1 MIISRTPFRISFA
14 GGGSDLPSFYKKETG
29 AVLSTSIDKY
39 MYIAIHPYFE
49 KDKIQLKYSKTEQVD
64 GIDAIQHPIFREV
77 LKMYNLSGVDLN
89 SIADIPSG
97 TGLGSSSSFTVGL
110 LNAVRAYLGKAT
122 SGEKLGELACDVEIN
137 RVGSPIGKQDQY
149 AAACGGL
156 NFITFY
162 GDETVNV
169 EKIIMQPDKKK
180 ELEEN
185 LLMVFV
191 GGEHSAN
198 AILKNQQAAISDQ
211 KKFDTQKHMVKLAY
225 NLRESLEHNNLDD
238 FGRILHEG
246 WLLKKSLTSG
256 ISNGIVDE
264 MYNKGIEAG
273 ALGGK
278 LLGAG
283 GGGFLLFYIEPD
295 KKEALLK
302 EFEDLMQVPFQFE
315 NEGTSMVYYNP
326 IVYIPRKEINLNID

>member
-1 MIISRTPFRISFA
+1 M
-14 GGGSDLPSFYKKETG
+14 
-29 AVLSTSIDKY
+29 LSTSIDKY

-49 KDKIQLKYSKTEQVD
+49 RNKIQLKYSKTEQVD
-64 GIDAIQHPIFREV
+64 SIDAIRHPIFKEV
-77 LKMYNLSGVDLN
+77 LKMYNLTGVDLN

-122 SGEKLGELACDVEIN
+122 SGERLGELACDVEIN

-180 ELEEN
+180 ELEDN

-211 KKFDTQKHMVKLAY
+211 KKFDAQKQMVKLAY
-225 NLRESLEHNNLDD
+225 NLRASLEQNNLDD

-246 WLLKKSLTSG
+246 WLLKKSLTAG

-264 MYNKGIEAG
+264 MYNKGMAAG

-283 GGGFLLFYIEPD
+283 GAGFILFYCPKD
-295 KKEALLK
+295 RQEAFREQMGDINEMPFHFDNFGSK
-302 EFEDLMQVPFQFE
+302 IIYVGDLF
-315 NEGTSMVYYNP
+315 NK
-326 IVYIPRKEINLNID
+326 I

>member
-14 GGGSDLPSFYKKETG
+14 GGGSDLPSFYRREPG

-39 MYIAIHPYFE
+39 MYIAIHPFFE
-49 KDKIQLKYSKTEQVD
+49 KNKIQLKYSKTELV
-64 GIDAIQHPIFREV
+64 DAIQDIKHPIFREV
-77 LKMYNLSGVDLN
+77 LNMYGLTGVDLN

-122 SGEKLGELACDVEIN
+122 SGHRLGELACDVELN
-137 RVGSPIGKQDQY
+137 KVGSPIGKQDQF

-169 EKIIMQPDKKK
+169 EKIIMDPVKKR
-180 ELEEN
+180 ELDEN
-185 LLMVFV
+185 LMMVFV

-198 AILKNQQAAISDQ
+198 AILKNQQAAISDD
-211 KKFDTQKHMVKLAY
+211 KKFQTQRDMVKLAY
-225 NLRESLEHNNLDD
+225 DLRHSLENNEIDD

-246 WLLKKSLTSG
+246 WLMKKSLTAG
-256 ISNGIVDE
+256 ISTGIVDE
-264 MYNKGIEAG
+264 MYDRGIKAG

-283 GGGFLLFYIEPD
+283 GAGFILFYCP
-295 KKEALLK
+295 KERQEAFRQQMGDINEMK
-302 EFEDLMQVPFQFE
+302 FHFDDFGSKIIYIGDLF
-315 NEGTSMVYYNP
+315 S
-326 IVYIPRKEINLNID
+326 K

>member
-1 MIISRTPFRISFA
+1 MIISRTPFRVSFA
-14 GGGSDLPSFYKKETG
+14 GGGSDLPSFYRKSTG
-29 AVLSTSIDKY
+29 AVLSTSINKY
-39 MYIAIHPYFE
+39 MYITIHPWFE
-49 KDKIQLKYSKTEQVD
+49 KGKTVLKYSKTEVV
-64 GIDAIQHPIFREV
+64 DAIDDIRHPIFKEV
-77 LKMYNLSGVDLN
+77 LKMYNVHGVDLS

-110 LNAVRAYLGKAT
+110 LNVVRAFLGKAT

-169 EKIIMQPDKKK
+169 EKIIMLPEKRK

-185 LLMVFV
+185 LLMVYV

-198 AILKNQQAAISDQ
+198 AILKSQSAAISDI
-211 KKFDTQKHMVKLAY
+211 KKFEAQKEMVKLAY
-225 NLRESLEHNNLDD
+225 NLRESLENNNLDD
-238 FGRILHEG
+238 FGRILHEN
-246 WLLKKSLTSG
+246 WLLKKSLTSV

-264 MYNKGIEAG
+264 MYNKGMAAG

-283 GGGFLLFYIEPD
+283 GAGFILFYCPKDRQPEFRERMGDINELCFEFD
-295 KKEALLK
+295 HYGSKIIYVGEKVNIWHKENK
-302 EFEDLMQVPFQFE
+302 
-315 NEGTSMVYYNP
+315 
-326 IVYIPRKEINLNID
+326 

>member
-14 GGGSDLPSFYKKETG
+14 GGGSDLPSFYKKEPG
-29 AVLSTSIDKY
+29 AVLSTAIDKY
-39 MYIAIHPYFE
+39 MYVTIHPWFYR
-49 KDKIQLKYSKTEQVD
+49 KKIVLKYSKTEVVESVEE
-64 GIDAIQHPIFREV
+64 IHHPIFREV
-77 LKMYNLSGVDLN
+77 LKMYNLHGVDLS

-97 TGLGSSSSFTVGL
+97 TGLGSSSAFTVGL
-110 LNAVRAYLGKAT
+110 LNAVRTYIGKAS
-122 SGEKLGELACDVEIN
+122 SGERLGELACDVEIN

-169 EKIIMQPDKKK
+169 EKIIMKPEKKL
-180 ELEEN
+180 ELEDN
-185 LLMVFV
+185 LIMVFV
-191 GGEHSAN
+191 GGKHSAN
-198 AILKNQQAAISDQ
+198 DILKNQQKAISDRN
-211 KKFDTQKHMVKLAY
+211 KFETQRHMVKLAY
-225 NLRESLEHNNLDD
+225 DLRKSLESNHLDD

-264 MYNKGIEAG
+264 MYNRGIEAG

-283 GGGFLLFYIEPD
+283 GAGFILFYCPKERQIEFRERMGDINEMPFHFD
-295 KKEALLK
+295 NFGSKIIYVG
-302 EFEDLMQVPFQFE
+302 DLF
-315 NEGTSMVYYNP
+315 
-326 IVYIPRKEINLNID
+326 K

>member
-1 MIISRTPFRISFA
+1 M
-14 GGGSDLPSFYKKETG
+14 
-29 AVLSTSIDKY
+29 LSTSIDKY

-49 KDKIQLKYSKTEQVD
+49 RNKIQLKYSKTEQVD
-64 GIDAIQHPIFREV
+64 SIDAIRHPIFKEV
-77 LKMYNLSGVDLN
+77 LKMYNLTGVDLN

-122 SGEKLGELACDVEIN
+122 SGERLGELACDVEIN

-180 ELEEN
+180 ELEDN

-198 AILKNQQAAISDQ
+198 DILKSQQAAISDQ
-211 KKFDTQKHMVKLAY
+211 KKFDAQKQMVRLAY
-225 NLRESLEHNNLDD
+225 NLRASLEQNNLDD

-246 WLLKKSLTSG
+246 WLLKKSLTAG

-264 MYNKGIEAG
+264 MYNKGIAAG

-283 GGGFLLFYIEPD
+283 GAGFILFYCPKDRQESFREQMGAINEMPFHFD
-295 KKEALLK
+295 NFGSKIIYVG
-302 EFEDLMQVPFQFE
+302 DLF
-315 NEGTSMVYYNP
+315 NK
-326 IVYIPRKEINLNID
+326 I

>member
-1 MIISRTPFRISFA
+1 MIISRTPFRVSFA
-14 GGGSDLPSFYKKETG
+14 GGGSDLPSFYRKSTG

-49 KDKIQLKYSKTEQVD
+49 RDKIQLKYSKTEQVD
-64 GIDAIQHPIFREV
+64 SIDAIKHPIFKEV
-77 LKMYNLSGVDLN
+77 LKMYNLTGVDLN

-169 EKIIMQPDKKK
+169 EKIIMQPNKKQ
-180 ELEEN
+180 ELEDN

-198 AILKNQQAAISDQ
+198 AILKSQSAAITDI
-211 KKFDTQKHMVKLAY
+211 KKFEAQKEMVKLAY
-225 NLRESLEHNNLDD
+225 NLRESLENNNLDD
-238 FGRILHEG
+238 FGRILHEN

-256 ISNGIVDE
+256 ISTGIVDE

-283 GGGFLLFYIEPD
+283 GAGFILFYCPKD
-295 KKEALLK
+295 KQP
-302 EFEDLMQVPFQFE
+302 EFRERLGHISELSFKFDNYGSKIIYVGE
-315 NEGTSMVYYNP
+315 KVNIWHNEY
-326 IVYIPRKEINLNID
+326 

>member
-14 GGGSDLPSFYKKETG
+14 GGGSDMPAFYHRETG

-39 MYIAIHPYFE
+39 MYIAIHTFFDRE
-49 KDKIQLKYSKTEQVD
+49 KIQLKYSKTELVD
-64 GIDAIQHPIFREV
+64 RIDAIRHPIFREV
-77 LKMYNLSGVDLN
+77 LNMYGLKGVDLN

-110 LNAVRAYLGKAT
+110 LNAVRTYLGKAT
-122 SGEKLGELACDVEIN
+122 SGEKLGQLACDVEIN

-169 EKIIMQPDKKK
+169 EKIIMSPQKKR
-180 ELEEN
+180 ELDDN
-185 LLMVFV
+185 LMMVFV

-198 AILKNQQAAISDQ
+198 SILKNQQAAISDQ
-211 KKFDTQKHMVKLAY
+211 QKFETQKDMVRLAY
-225 NLRESLEHNNLDD
+225 QLRMSLESNDIDD

-246 WLLKKSLTSG
+246 WLMKKSLTSG
-256 ISNGIVDE
+256 ISTGGIDE
-264 MYNKGIEAG
+264 MYERGIKAG

-283 GGGFLLFYIEPD
+283 GAGFILFYCP
-295 KKEALLK
+295 KEHQDAFRQQMGNINEMK
-302 EFEDLMQVPFQFE
+302 FHFDDFGSKIIYIGDLF
-315 NEGTSMVYYNP
+315 N
-326 IVYIPRKEINLNID
+326 K

>member
-14 GGGSDLPSFYKKETG
+14 GGGSDMPAFYKRETG

-39 MYIAIHPYFE
+39 MYIAIHPFFDKE
-49 KDKIQLKYSKTEQVD
+49 KIQLKYSKTEQVD
-64 GIDAIQHPIFREV
+64 SIADIKHPIFREV
-77 LKMYNLSGVDLN
+77 LNMYDLKGVDLN

-110 LNAVRAYLGKAT
+110 LNAVRTYLGKAT
-122 SGEKLGELACDVEIN
+122 SGEKLGQLACDVEIN
-137 RVGSPIGKQDQY
+137 KVGSPIGKQDQY

-169 EKIIMQPDKKK
+169 EKIIMDPQKKR
-180 ELEEN
+180 ELDEN

-198 AILKNQQAAISDQ
+198 AILKSQQAAISDHQ
-211 KKFDTQKHMVKLAY
+211 KFKTQKNMVKLAY
-225 NLRESLEHNNLDD
+225 QLRESLESNDIDD

-246 WLLKKSLTSG
+246 WLMKKSLTAG
-256 ISNGIVDE
+256 ISSGGIDE
-264 MYNKGIEAG
+264 MYERGIKAG

-283 GGGFLLFYIEPD
+283 GAGFILFYCP
-295 KKEALLK
+295 KERQE
-302 EFEDLMQVPFQFE
+302 EFRRHMGSINEMRFHFDDFGSKIIYIGDLF
-315 NEGTSMVYYNP
+315 N
-326 IVYIPRKEINLNID
+326 K

>member
-14 GGGSDLPSFYKKETG
+14 GGGSDLPSFYKRENG
-29 AVLSTSIDKY
+29 AVLSTTIDKY
-39 MYIAIHPYFE
+39 MYITMHPWFE
-49 KDKIQLKYSKTEQVD
+49 KEETVLKYSKTEVVKD
-64 GIDAIQHPIFREV
+64 IKDIKHPIFREV
-77 LKMYNLSGVDLN
+77 LQMYNVHGVDLS

-110 LNAVRAYLGKAT
+110 LNAVRAYLGKAS
-122 SGEKLGELACDVEIN
+122 SGEKLGELACEVEIN

-180 ELEEN
+180 ELEGN

-198 AILKNQQAAISDQ
+198 AILKDQQEAISNT
-211 KKFDTQKHMVKLAY
+211 KKFDVQKQMVKLAY

-238 FGRILHEG
+238 FGKILHEG

-256 ISNGIVDE
+256 ITNGIVDE

-283 GGGFLLFYIEPD
+283 GAGFILFYCPRERQAEFRERMGAI
-295 KKEALLK
+295 KE
-302 EFEDLMQVPFQFE
+302 
-315 NEGTSMVYYNP
+315 
-326 IVYIPRKEINLNID
+326 LNFGFDNYGSKIIYVGEKVSIMK

>member
-14 GGGSDLPSFYKKETG
+14 GGGSDLPSFYRREPG

-39 MYIAIHPYFE
+39 MYIAIHPFFE
-49 KDKIQLKYSKTEQVD
+49 KNKIQLKYSKTELV
-64 GIDAIQHPIFREV
+64 DAIQNIKHPIFREV
-77 LKMYNLSGVDLN
+77 LNMYGLTGVDLN

-122 SGEKLGELACDVEIN
+122 SGHRLGELACDVELN
-137 RVGSPIGKQDQY
+137 KVGSPIGKQDQF

-169 EKIIMQPDKKK
+169 EKIIMDPVKKR
-180 ELEEN
+180 ELDEN
-185 LLMVFV
+185 LMMVFV

-198 AILKNQQAAISDQ
+198 AILKNQQAAISDD
-211 KKFDTQKHMVKLAY
+211 KKFQTQRDMVKLAY
-225 NLRESLEHNNLDD
+225 DLRHSLENNEIDD

-246 WLLKKSLTSG
+246 WLMKKSLTAG
-256 ISNGIVDE
+256 ISTGIVDE
-264 MYNKGIEAG
+264 MYDRGIKAG

-283 GGGFLLFYIEPD
+283 GAGFILFYCP
-295 KKEALLK
+295 KERQEAFRQQMGDINEMK
-302 EFEDLMQVPFQFE
+302 FHFDDFGSKIIYIGDLF
-315 NEGTSMVYYNP
+315 S
-326 IVYIPRKEINLNID
+326 K

>member
-14 GGGSDLPSFYKKETG
+14 GGGSDLPSFYKRSEG

-39 MYIAIHPYFE
+39 MYIAIHPYFQKE
-49 KDKIQLKYSKTEQVD
+49 QLQLKYSKTELVNSIAD
-64 GIDAIQHPIFREV
+64 VQHPIFREV
-77 LKMYNLSGVDLN
+77 LDMYKLSGVDLN

-110 LNAVRAYLGKAT
+110 LNAVRAYLGKA
-122 SGEKLGELACDVEIN
+122 SSAEKLAQLACDIEIN

-149 AAACGGL
+149 AAAYGGL

-162 GDETVNV
+162 GNETVNV
-169 EKIIMQPDKKK
+169 EKIIMKPEKYR
-180 ELEEN
+180 ELDEN
-185 LLMVFV
+185 LIMVYV

-198 AILKNQQAAISDQ
+198 DILKGQQQAYDNK
-211 KKFDTQKHMVKLAY
+211 KKFETQLGMVQLAY
-225 NLRESLEHNNLDD
+225 DLRNSLQDNNIDD

-246 WLLKKSLTSG
+246 WLMKRSLMTE
-256 ISNGIVDE
+256 ISNNTIDKL
-264 MYNKGIEAG
+264 YQKGIEAG

-283 GGGFLLFYIEPD
+283 GAGFLLFYCP
-295 KKEALLK
+295 KEKQEMFREQMLHYKELK
-302 EFEDLMQVPFQFE
+302 FGFDNFGSKIIYVGDLF
-315 NEGTSMVYYNP
+315 
-326 IVYIPRKEINLNID
+326 K

>member
-1 MIISRTPFRISFA
+1 MIISRTPFRVSFA
-14 GGGSDLPSFYKKETG
+14 GGGSDLPSFYRRYTG

-49 KDKIQLKYSKTEQVD
+49 KDKIQLKYSKTEQV
-64 GIDAIQHPIFREV
+64 GNIDDIKHPIFREV
-77 LKMYNLSGVDLN
+77 LKMYGLTGVDLN

-110 LNAVRAYLGKAT
+110 LNAVRAYLGKAS

-169 EKIIMQPDKKK
+169 EKIIMRPEKKQ

-198 AILKNQQAAISDQ
+198 TILKSQSAVISDQ
-211 KKFDTQKHMVKLAY
+211 KKFEAQKTMVQLAY
-225 NLRESLEHNNLDD
+225 NLRESLENNNLDD
-238 FGRILHEG
+238 FGRILHEN

-256 ISNGIVDE
+256 ISNGVVDQ

-283 GGGFLLFYIEPD
+283 GAGFILFYCP
-295 KKEALLK
+295 KEKQAEFRERMGDIK
-302 EFEDLMQVPFQFE
+302 E
-315 NEGTSMVYYNP
+315 
-326 IVYIPRKEINLNID
+326 LNFKFDHYGSKIIYVGEKVNIWK

>member
-14 GGGSDLPSFYKKETG
+14 GGGSDMPAFYKRETG

-39 MYIAIHPYFE
+39 MYIAIHPFFD
-49 KDKIQLKYSKTEQVD
+49 KNKIQLKYSKTEQVD
-64 GIDAIQHPIFREV
+64 SISDIKHPIFREV
-77 LKMYNLSGVDLN
+77 LNMYDLKGVDLN

-110 LNAVRAYLGKAT
+110 LNAVRTYLGKAT
-122 SGEKLGELACDVEIN
+122 SGEKLGQLACDVEIN
-137 RVGSPIGKQDQY
+137 KVGSPIGKQDQY

-169 EKIIMQPDKKK
+169 EKIIMNPQKKR
-180 ELEEN
+180 ELDEN

-198 AILKNQQAAISDQ
+198 AILKSQQAAISDQ
-211 KKFDTQKHMVKLAY
+211 KKFETQKNMVKLAY
-225 NLRESLEHNNLDD
+225 QLRESLESNNIDD

-246 WLLKKSLTSG
+246 WLMKKSLTAG
-256 ISNGIVDE
+256 ISSGGIDE
-264 MYNKGIEAG
+264 MYERGIKAG

-283 GGGFLLFYIEPD
+283 GAGFILFYCPKERQEAVGREGGDINEMKFHFD
-295 KKEALLK
+295 DFGSKIIYMGDLFKK
-302 EFEDLMQVPFQFE
+302 
-315 NEGTSMVYYNP
+315 
-326 IVYIPRKEINLNID
+326 

>member
-14 GGGSDLPSFYKKETG
+14 GGGSDLPSFYRKEVG

-39 MYIAIHPYFE
+39 MYIAIHPFFD
-49 KDKIQLKYSKTEQVD
+49 KRKIQLKYSKTELV
-64 GIDAIQHPIFREV
+64 GSIDEINHPIFREV
-77 LKMYNLSGVDLN
+77 LKMYNLTGVDLN

-110 LNAVRAYLGKAT
+110 LNAVRTYLGKAT
-122 SGEKLGELACDVEIN
+122 SGEKLGALACDVELN
-137 RVGSPIGKQDQY
+137 KVGSPIGKQDQY

-169 EKIIMQPDKKK
+169 EKIIMQSDKKR
-180 ELEEN
+180 ELDDN

-198 AILKNQQAAISDQ
+198 AILRRQAEAISEL
-211 KKFDTQKHMVKLAY
+211 KKFEAQKAMVRLAY
-225 NLRESLEHNNLDD
+225 DLRASLENNQLDD

-246 WLLKKSLTSG
+246 WLLKKSLANG
-256 ISNGIVDE
+256 ISTGMIDE
-264 MYNKGIEAG
+264 LYERGLRAG

-283 GGGFLLFYIEPD
+283 GAGFILFYCPKEKQGGFRKQMGNIHEMRFHFDDFGSKIIYIGDLFND
-295 KKEALLK
+295 
-302 EFEDLMQVPFQFE
+302 
-315 NEGTSMVYYNP
+315 
-326 IVYIPRKEINLNID
+326 

>member
-1 MIISRTPFRISFA
+1 MIISRTPFRISFV
-14 GGGSDLPSFYKKETG
+14 GGGSDMPAFYKRETG

-39 MYIAIHPYFE
+39 MYIAIHPFFD
-49 KDKIQLKYSKTEQVD
+49 KNKIQLKYSKTELVD
-64 GIDAIQHPIFREV
+64 SISDIKHPIFREV
-77 LKMYNLSGVDLN
+77 LNMHDLKGVDLN

-110 LNAVRAYLGKAT
+110 LNAVRTYLGKAT
-122 SGEKLGELACDVEIN
+122 SGEKLGQLACDVEIN
-137 RVGSPIGKQDQY
+137 KVGSPIGKQDQY

-169 EKIIMQPDKKK
+169 EKIIMNPQKKR
-180 ELEEN
+180 ELDEN

-198 AILKNQQAAISDQ
+198 AILKSQQAAISDQ
-211 KKFDTQKHMVKLAY
+211 KKFETQKNMVKLAY
-225 NLRESLEHNNLDD
+225 QLRESLESNNIDD

-246 WLLKKSLTSG
+246 WLMKKSLTAG
-256 ISNGIVDE
+256 ISSGGIDE
-264 MYNKGIEAG
+264 MYERGIKAG

-283 GGGFLLFYIEPD
+283 GAGFILFYCP
-295 KKEALLK
+295 KERQEAFRREVGDINEMK
-302 EFEDLMQVPFQFE
+302 FHFDDFGSKIIYIGDLF
-315 NEGTSMVYYNP
+315 N
-326 IVYIPRKEINLNID
+326 K

>member
-14 GGGSDLPSFYKKETG
+14 GGGSDLPSFYRQEAG

-39 MYIAIHPYFE
+39 MYVAIHPFFDA
-49 KDKIQLKYSKTEQVD
+49 KKIQLKYSKAELVD
-64 GIDAIQHPIFREV
+64 EISEITHPIFREV
-77 LKMYNLSGVDLN
+77 LKMYNLRGVDLN

-97 TGLGSSSSFTVGL
+97 TGLGSSSAFTVGL
-110 LNAVRAYLGKAT
+110 LNAVRAYIGKAT
-122 SGEKLGELACDVEIN
+122 SGEKLGYLACDVEIN
-137 RVGSPIGKQDQY
+137 KVGSLIGKQDQY

-169 EKIIMQPDKKK
+169 EKIIMSPDKKK

-191 GGEHSAN
+191 GGEHSAST
-198 AILKNQQAAISDQ
+198 ILKNQAVAISNS
-211 KKFDTQKHMVKLAY
+211 KKFQTQKDMVQLAY
-225 NLRESLEHNNLDD
+225 QLRLSLENNQLDD

-246 WLLKKSLTSG
+246 WLMKKTLASD
-256 ISNGIVDE
+256 ISTGIVDE
-264 MYNKGIEAG
+264 IYDKGIKSG

-283 GGGFLLFYIEPD
+283 GGGFILFYCPKEKQDFFRSRMGNINEMNFRFDNCGSKIIYIGD
-295 KKEALLK
+295 K
-302 EFEDLMQVPFQFE
+302 
-315 NEGTSMVYYNP
+315 
-326 IVYIPRKEINLNID
+326 

>member
-14 GGGSDLPSFYKKETG
+14 GGGSDLPSFYRREPG

-39 MYIAIHPYFE
+39 MYIAIHPFFE
-49 KDKIQLKYSKTEQVD
+49 KNKIQLKYSKTELV
-64 GIDAIQHPIFREV
+64 DAIQDIKHPIFREV
-77 LKMYNLSGVDLN
+77 LNMYGLTGVDLN

-122 SGEKLGELACDVEIN
+122 SGHRLGELACDVELN
-137 RVGSPIGKQDQY
+137 KVGSPIGKQDQF

-169 EKIIMQPDKKK
+169 EKIIMDPVKKR
-180 ELEEN
+180 ELDEN
-185 LLMVFV
+185 LMMVFV

-198 AILKNQQAAISDQ
+198 AILKNQQAAISDD
-211 KKFDTQKHMVKLAY
+211 KKFQTQRDMVKLAY
-225 NLRESLEHNNLDD
+225 DLRHSLESNEIDD

-246 WLLKKSLTSG
+246 WLMKKSLTAG
-256 ISNGIVDE
+256 ISTGIVDE
-264 MYNKGIEAG
+264 MYDRGIKAG

-283 GGGFLLFYIEPD
+283 GAGFILFYCP
-295 KKEALLK
+295 KERQEAFRQQMGDINEMK
-302 EFEDLMQVPFQFE
+302 FHFDDFGSKIIYIGDLF
-315 NEGTSMVYYNP
+315 S
-326 IVYIPRKEINLNID
+326 K

>member
-14 GGGSDLPSFYKKETG
+14 GGGSDLPSFYRKEAG

-39 MYIAIHPYFE
+39 MYIAIHPFFYE
-49 KDKIQLKYSKTEQVD
+49 RKIQLKYSKTELVD
-64 GIDAIQHPIFREV
+64 RIDDINHPIFREV
-77 LKMYNLSGVDLN
+77 LKMYNLTGVDLN

-110 LNAVRAYLGKAT
+110 LNAVRTYLGKAT
-122 SGEKLGELACDVEIN
+122 SGEKLGALACDVELN
-137 RVGSPIGKQDQY
+137 KVGSPIGKQDQY

-169 EKIIMQPDKKK
+169 EKIIMQPEKKK
-180 ELEEN
+180 ELDEN
-185 LLMVFV
+185 LIMVFV

-198 AILKNQQAAISDQ
+198 AILKRQAEAIGEQ
-211 KKFDTQKHMVKLAY
+211 KKFDTQKAMVRLAY
-225 NLRESLEHNNLDD
+225 ELRTCLEKNLLDD

-246 WLLKKSLTSG
+246 WLMKKSLASG
-256 ISNGIVDE
+256 ISTGIVDE
-264 MYNKGIEAG
+264 LYERGIQAG

-283 GGGFLLFYIEPD
+283 GAGFILFYCP
-295 KKEALLK
+295 KEK
-302 EFEDLMQVPFQFE
+302 QDEFRIKMGNVNEMKFHFDDFGSKIIYIGDLFK
-315 NEGTSMVYYNP
+315 N
-326 IVYIPRKEINLNID
+326 